1 MDGKLETERNW
12 TSEISIDG
20 HGGVCYHNPTSALH
34 EAPENQ
40 RSNYGCSFSIPSPEA
55 KNNEAA
61 QQKDVIKQALVSN
74 AATQR
79 RFETLAVENMVQ
91 TDVSN
96 AMASELLLLHWCWVN
111 PMFMFIY
118 RPAFTREDFSAK

>member
-20 HGGVCYHNPTSALH
+20 HGGVAIITPHQHYMK
-34 EAPENQ
+34 APENQ
-40 RSNYGCSFSIPSPEA
+40 RSNYGCSFSVHSPEA

-74 AATQR
+74 AATQNARDFSRGKHGSNGCIQCYGR
-79 RFETLAVENMVQ
+79 RV
-91 TDVSN
+91 
-96 AMASELLLLHWCWVN
+96 LLLHWCWVN